1 MYKQVSAELLS
12 HIIHSV
18 NMRFIDNFQI
28 PYKGFLKMSSNYI
41 LHMATFFKQNFS
53 LAQIIYNTA

>member
-1 MYKQVSAELLS
+1 
-12 HIIHSV
+12 
-18 NMRFIDNFQI
+18 MRFIDNFQI

-53 LAQIIYNTA
+53 LAQIIYNTV